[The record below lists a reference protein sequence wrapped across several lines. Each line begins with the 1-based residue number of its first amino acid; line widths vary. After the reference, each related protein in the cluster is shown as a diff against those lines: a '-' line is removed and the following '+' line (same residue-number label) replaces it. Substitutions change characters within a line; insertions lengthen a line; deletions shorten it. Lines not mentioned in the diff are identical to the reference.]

1 MAITAHFSW
10 LVKVYLLLLHVPRT
24 AQNSLNTLMCLAAK
38 TTYAVIRGVIA
49 ARAETPL
56 VQLAWVPLEGC
67 SAVWSLVRNSCLSM
81 YSSFLG
87 RSLQF
92 ILNSQRHSVLLLLPK
107 LVYSILVQIC
117 LFLLKSWLLPL
128 WTCPRKQGC
137 TKPSFLKCS
146 SKIHQICVVET
157 AGKGSSLPTERE
169 KMRQKRKCRS
179 CSLTYA
185 LGSSATCWLSLLACS
200 ATYLLTAWLCRSL
213 LVKTVQLP
221 SVRLLAYGVRFSW
234 YRQLNVRNWMGSRV
248 AWRTYSQMSNEC
260 HGVNSSATLG
270 WWELHMKTEGQGIQ
284 IAHSL

>member
-10 LVKVYLLLLHVPRT
+10 LVNVYLLLLHVPRT

-92 ILNSQRHSVLLLLPK
+92 ILNSQCHSVLLLLPK

-146 SKIHQICVVET
+146 SKIRQVSVVET
-157 AGKGSSLPTERE
+157 AGKGSSLPTERA
-169 KMRQKRKCRS
+169 KNRGRS
-179 CSLTYA
+179 AKVQELQPHLCSGELSDLLA
-185 LGSSATCWLSLLACS
+185 VPASLLCDLTTGSMVVQIPAREDSSTAFNETACI
-200 ATYLLTAWLCRSL
+200 
-213 LVKTVQLP
+213 
-221 SVRLLAYGVRFSW
+221 
-234 YRQLNVRNWMGSRV
+234 
-248 AWRTYSQMSNEC
+248 
-260 HGVNSSATLG
+260 
-270 WWELHMKTEGQGIQ
+270 QGEIFM
-284 IAHSL
+284 I

>member
-1 MAITAHFSW
+1 MTATDVWMLQQMDALWVIEIKGQSFKHQLF
-10 LVKVYLLLLHVPRT
+10 YLTYVISGHYRPFQLTGKCLFTFASCPQNST
-24 AQNSLNTLMCLAAK
+24 NSLNTLMCLAAK

-128 WTCPRKQGC
+128 WTCTWKQGC
-137 TKPSFLKCS
+137 TKPSFWKCS
-146 SKIHQICVVET
+146 SKIREVCVVET
-157 AGKGSSLPTERE
+157 AGKGRSLPTERA
-169 KMRQKRKCRS
+169 KNRGRS
-179 CSLTYA
+179 A
-185 LGSSATCWLSLLACS
+185 SAGTAASPMLWGAQRLAGCP
-200 ATYLLTAWLCRSL
+200 C
-213 LVKTVQLP
+213 
-221 SVRLLAYGVRFSW
+221 
-234 YRQLNVRNWMGSRV
+234 
-248 AWRTYSQMSNEC
+248 
-260 HGVNSSATLG
+260 
-270 WWELHMKTEGQGIQ
+270 
-284 IAHSL
+284 